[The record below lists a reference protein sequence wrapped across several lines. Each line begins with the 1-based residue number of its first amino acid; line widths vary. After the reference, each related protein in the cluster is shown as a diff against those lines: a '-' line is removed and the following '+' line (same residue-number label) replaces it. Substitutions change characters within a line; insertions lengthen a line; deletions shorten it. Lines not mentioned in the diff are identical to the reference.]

1 MDPNNVVAIAEAWQ
15 DAANN
20 QDVKRL
26 LELSDPNIEIVGP
39 RGSAHGYQ
47 VLKDWLSRVG
57 LQLETLQTFAKDNV
71 VAVAQHGVWRSL
83 ETNEVTGEANVAT
96 VFHVTNKRVTYLA
109 RHDGLEEAFEKSSL
123 TAADEVTSVSV

>member
-39 RGSAHGYQ
+39 RGSAHGHDI
-47 VLKDWLSRVG
+47 LKDWLSRAG
-57 LQLETLQTFAKDNV
+57 LQFGTLQVFAKDDVV
-71 VAVAQHGVWRSL
+71 VAAQHGVWRSL

-96 VFHVTNKRVTYLA
+96 VFRVTNKRVIYLA
-109 RHDGLEEAFEKSSL
+109 RYDSLEEALGKAEMSFG
-123 TAADEVTSVSV
+123 DERVSES